1 MCYDL
6 CGGRV
11 LRTVSGVF
19 VLFVSDGVL
28 GGWTAVCF
36 PVRGL
41 STKVIPVEGSGFTRN

>member
-1 MCYDL
+1 MRGEGSENGFRC
-6 CGGRV
+6 
-11 LRTVSGVF
+11 F